1 VVRWGSASSPSDRMR
16 VNGLKLCQGRS
27 RLGIRKNLFS
37 ERLVMYLHRLLRELA
52 ALELFKKCVDAALR
66 DVV

>member
-1 VVRWGSASSPSDRMR
+1 MR